1 MSTEDV
7 AIRRATDNDLA
18 EMIELCQRSLG
29 WDAGGVDEAFFRW
42 KHVDNPA
49 GPSPSW
55 VATAPTGEIVGV
67 RVFMRWR
74 FQEAGKGLMGVRAV
88 DTATAPEWR
97 GRGVFSRL
105 TLGAL
110 PGLSDDGVD
119 FVFNTPNDQSRPGY
133 LKMGWELVGRMPF
146 GVRFRPGAIRFGR
159 SLMAPADRWGED
171 TSVGDPAAAVL
182 GTLDLAGL
190 IGTVVHARP
199 GLATR
204 VDPDWLTWRYRFPQ
218 LNYRAVPLDG
228 SDPSNGL
235 IIFRLRRRGPAIEC
249 TVCETLAPKGAD
261 LRRPLRELLRAT
273 GADLLLVAP
282 QSGIATGTIPAPMG
296 PRLTWKPLCRAG
308 VPDRSDLHLT
318 LGDLELF

>member
-1 MSTEDV
+1 
-7 AIRRATDNDLA
+7 
-18 EMIELCQRSLG
+18 
-29 WDAGGVDEAFFRW
+29 
-42 KHVDNPA
+42 
-49 GPSPSW
+49 
-55 VATAPTGEIVGV
+55 
-67 RVFMRWR
+67 
-74 FQEAGKGLMGVRAV
+74 
-88 DTATAPEWR
+88 
-97 GRGVFSRL
+97 
-105 TLGAL
+105 
-110 PGLSDDGVD
+110 
-119 FVFNTPNDQSRPGY
+119 
-133 LKMGWELVGRMPF
+133 
-146 GVRFRPGAIRFGR
+146 
-159 SLMAPADRWGED
+159 MAPADRWGED

-273 GADLLLVAP
+273 C
-282 QSGIATGTIPAPMG
+282 T
-296 PRLTWKPLCRAG
+296 
-308 VPDRSDLHLT
+308 
-318 LGDLELF
+318 